1 MFDDAQ
7 KHILKPLLS
16 PLHKLQPSMQVQTL
30 LSCLEGFTLLSSKSI
45 SFSVAF
51 KVLELQRHGKSTHTA
66 YNISFNNICAHFKLP
81 ENPLKEKFKNILW
94 KMENSYNNNLLN
106 NEAPLTEEVI
116 FYSAFDAYPLHRSG
130 CRHQ

>member
-1 MFDDAQ
+1 M
-7 KHILKPLLS
+7 
-16 PLHKLQPSMQVQTL
+16 
-30 LSCLEGFTLLSSKSI
+30 
-45 SFSVAF
+45 
-51 KVLELQRHGKSTHTA
+51 LELQRHGKSTHTA

-94 KMENSYNNNLLN
+94 KMENSDNNNLLN

-116 FYSAFDAYPLHRSG
+116 FYSAFDVYPLHRSG

>member
-1 MFDDAQ
+1 M
-7 KHILKPLLS
+7 
-16 PLHKLQPSMQVQTL
+16 QPSNVFLCDHQSL
-30 LSCLEGFTLLSSKSI
+30 

-51 KVLELQRHGKSTHTA
+51 KVLELQQHGKSTHTA
-66 YNISFNNICAHFKLP
+66 HNISFNNICAHFKLP

-94 KMENSYNNNLLN
+94 KMENSDNNNLLN

-116 FYSAFDAYPLHRSG
+116 FYSAFDVYPLLRSG